1 MADAKYRTR
10 EYRDAAALAKKA
22 QRRGEWLVCQQPE
35 CLEETRDIAPTD
47 LIDIAHDD
55 SGTVV
60 LGPAHRRCN
69 RSDGG
74 KRRGSLTAAPRWVL

>member
-1 MADAKYRTR
+1 MALAKYRTR
-10 EYRDAAALAKKA
+10 EYRDAKARADKA
-22 QRRGEWLVCQQPE
+22 QRRGEWLLCHQPE
-35 CLEETRDIAPTD
+35 CLEPTRDIAPHD
-47 LIDIAHDD
+47 LVDIAHDD

-74 KRRGSLTAAPRWVL
+74 RRRGQVGAATRWVL